1 MNHPELTAMRQRD
14 QRTRSFDLTIRS
26 AEGKAT
32 RWKGA
37 EAHQARM
44 QSRQPSELLCR
55 LDQVGFLHGP
65 VAFPFELDLGLAREQ
80 GWNGLRIGFLHAR
93 QNQFCC

>member
-1 MNHPELTAMRQRD
+1 MRQRD

-32 RWKGA
+32 RLKGA

-55 LDQVGFLHGP
+55 LDQVDFLHGP
-65 VAFPFELDLGLAREQ
+65 VAFPFEFDLGLPREQ
-80 GWNGLRIGFLHAR
+80 GWNGIWIGFLPVR
-93 QNQFCC
+93 RNQS